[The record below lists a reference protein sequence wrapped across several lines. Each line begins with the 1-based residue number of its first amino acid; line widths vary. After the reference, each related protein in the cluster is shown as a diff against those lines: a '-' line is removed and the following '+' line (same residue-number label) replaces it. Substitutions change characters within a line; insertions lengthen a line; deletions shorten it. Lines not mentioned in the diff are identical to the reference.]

1 MTATVAGMLD
11 RLHAQAFAISN
22 LATRPSEDRWRAH
35 AVVWPRLALATMRAL
50 NNVPAG
56 AATDPALVLVD
67 SVLNPIA
74 RNEWI
79 PRISGTPAANVP
91 PDKRLVDITR
101 VLGGIADL
109 LSIGLKDVVSD
120 STAVLGLRSNLLA
133 PVMVAA
139 NWSLAT
145 APDVA
150 RNLAPRRHLQLVSG
164 IGTAFAFVPVGL
176 RPGQY
181 DDIAAVPHS
190 ENSLDAAMHNW
201 LDATKEALATR
212 KGLSGITLQ
221 TIAADL
227 SVLCGVAAATTNA
240 AIALGQLAEDRG
252 RPVVEAIRD
261 ANTKWREASRWPQTI
276 YLGGVRDTALA
287 DASIHLRQ
295 TAIDTLRD
303 GKSWADP
310 TVIAKRMNGQDLA
323 SVARRAMHIAA
334 EAAQLHQEGLV
345 RRQMRHAVLAGNVRG
360 AHHHAFLPREALL
373 EADGPQHAAGDGAA
387 HRHAVQLVAQVLVGH
402 VARPPHHL
410 GAALLAKHGCTDHG
424 NAFLGKVR
432 HSRADSRPG
441 EAAACQAPTGST
453 VMAPS
458 GTGQA
463 KAQSPQPVQ
472 RAASTTGRPS
482 SRRRASPG

>member
-22 LATRPSEDRWRAH
+22 LATRPCEDRWRAH

-56 AATDPALVLVD
+56 AVTDPELVLVD
-67 SVLNPIA
+67 SILNPIA
-74 RNEWI
+74 RSEWI
-79 PRISGTPAANVP
+79 PKILDTPTANVP
-91 PDKRLVDITR
+91 PDKRLVDMTR

-109 LSIGLKDVVSD
+109 LSIGLTDVVSD
-120 STAVLGLRSNLLA
+120 STAILGLRSNLLA

-150 RNLAPRRHLQLVSG
+150 RNVTPRRHLQLVSG

-190 ENSLDAAMHNW
+190 ENSLDAAMHIW

-227 SVLCGVAAATTNA
+227 SVLCGAAAASTNA

-252 RPVVEAIRD
+252 RPVVEAISD

-276 YLGGVRDTALA
+276 YLGGVRDTGLA

-295 TAIDTLRD
+295 TVVDTLRD

-310 TVIAKRMNGQDLA
+310 AAIATGMNGQDLA

-334 EAAQLHQEGLV
+334 EAAELQQAAVTNLFFGKDQVMMASRSLEGATYMNKAV
-345 RRQMRHAVLAGNVRG
+345 FTARRRG
-360 AHHHAFLPREALL
+360 TWIPMPRYEPNGVEVYQTAT
-373 EADGPQHAAGDGAA
+373 HAANATIAA
-387 HRHAVQLVAQVLVGH
+387 RMLSVAT
-402 VARPPHHL
+402 ARP
-410 GAALLAKHGCTDHG
+410 
-424 NAFLGKVR
+424 V
-432 HSRADSRPG
+432 
-441 EAAACQAPTGST
+441 
-453 VMAPS
+453 VAPS
-458 GTGQA
+458 MPSPPVAVDFTQGRIAAVGTTTPTAPAQGLTPELPFGMGTGGP
-463 KAQSPQPVQ
+463 SPSPC
-472 RAASTTGRPS
+472 GPS
-482 SRRRASPG
+482 VPR

>member
-22 LATRPSEDRWRAH
+22 LATRPCEDRWRAH

-56 AATDPALVLVD
+56 AATDPELVLVD
-67 SVLNPIA
+67 SILNPIA
-74 RNEWI
+74 RSEWI
-79 PRISGTPAANVP
+79 PRISDTPTANVP
-91 PDKRLVDITR
+91 PDKRLVDMTR

-109 LSIGLKDVVSD
+109 LSIGLTDVVSD
-120 STAVLGLRSNLLA
+120 STAILGLRSNLLA

-150 RNLAPRRHLQLVSG
+150 RNVTPRRHLQLVSG

-190 ENSLDAAMHNW
+190 ENSLDAAMHIW

-227 SVLCGVAAATTNA
+227 SVLCGAAAASTNA

-252 RPVVEAIRD
+252 RPVVEAISD

-276 YLGGVRDTALA
+276 YLGGVRDTGLA

-295 TAIDTLRD
+295 TVVDTLRD

-310 TVIAKRMNGQDLA
+310 AAIATGMNGQDLA

-334 EAAQLHQEGLV
+334 EAAELQQAAVTNLFFGKDQVMMASRSLEGATYMNKAV
-345 RRQMRHAVLAGNVRG
+345 FTARRRG
-360 AHHHAFLPREALL
+360 TWIPMPRYEPTGVEVYQTATYAANATIAARLL
-373 EADGPQHAAGDGAA
+373 S
-387 HRHAVQLVAQVLVGH
+387 VAT
-402 VARPPHHL
+402 ARP
-410 GAALLAKHGCTDHG
+410 
-424 NAFLGKVR
+424 V
-432 HSRADSRPG
+432 
-441 EAAACQAPTGST
+441 
-453 VMAPS
+453 VAPS
-458 GTGQA
+458 MPSPPVAVDFTQGRIAAVGTTTPTAPAQGLTPELPFGMGTGGP
-463 KAQSPQPVQ
+463 SPSPC
-472 RAASTTGRPS
+472 GPS
-482 SRRRASPG
+482 VPR